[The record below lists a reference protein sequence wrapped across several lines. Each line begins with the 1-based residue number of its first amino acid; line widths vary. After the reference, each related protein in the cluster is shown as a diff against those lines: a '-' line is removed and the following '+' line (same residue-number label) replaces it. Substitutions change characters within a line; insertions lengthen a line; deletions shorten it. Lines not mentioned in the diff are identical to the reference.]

1 MGPGLRRGD
10 TPGAAPPPPGPGSAG
25 PYPAACGHNSRP
37 QFPFGNL
44 ALTQIIVWL
53 GAQKSRRSAFVLTC
67 WQGNPD
73 PAFGRAPNDTVER
86 GLPRW
91 RMSPRLMRGC
101 GTGSRLLPEA
111 LGRKA

>member
-73 PAFGRAPNDTVER
+73 PAFGRAPNT
-86 GLPRW
+86 
-91 RMSPRLMRGC
+91 M
-101 GTGSRLLPEA
+101 
-111 LGRKA
+111 K